1 MTSNNQF
8 WNDFLHGDNHALG
21 LLYHELFEPLVFV
34 AYHKTKKME
43 VARDIVSE
51 LFVSIISTKM
61 EVRKSKWENIE
72 SIHAY
77 LTSAVKNKSI
87 DYLRSEQ
94 TNATV
99 LTQIS
104 HNATTTEWINLE
116 EGLNLLPPN
125 ETELF
130 QLHLDGYSNTEIAAH
145 KMISEKTVRNKL
157 SLTRKKMAIIYKSFL
172 TLALW
177 IIVL

>member
-1 MTSNNQF
+1 MRSNKHY
-8 WNDFLHGDNHALG
+8 WNEFLRGDDHALG
-21 LLYHELFEPLVFV
+21 KLYHELFEPLVFV
-34 AYHKTKKME
+34 AYHRTKKME

-51 LFVSIISTKM
+51 LFVSILTTKN

-94 TNATV
+94 VHTKI
-99 LTQIS
+99 LSQIS
-104 HNATTTEWINLE
+104 DDVTTNDEINLQ
-116 EGLNLLPPN
+116 EGLRLIPTN

-130 QLHLDGYSNTEIAAH
+130 QLHLDGYSNTEIAEQ
-145 KMISEKTVRNKL
+145 KLISEKTVRNKL
-157 SLTRKKMAIIYKSFL
+157 SMTRRKMAVIYKSFL

-177 IIVL
+177 IIVH

>member
-1 MTSNNQF
+1 MNSNNY
-8 WNDFLHGDNHALG
+8 WTDFLQGDDYALG
-21 LLYHELFEPLVFV
+21 KLYHELFESLVFV
-34 AYHKTKKME
+34 AYHRTKKME

-51 LFVSIISTKM
+51 LFVSILSTKF

-94 TNATV
+94 AHTKI

-104 HNATTTEWINLE
+104 ADVIATEEINLE
-116 EGLNLLPPN
+116 EGLRLMTTN

-130 QLHLDGYSNTEIAAH
+130 QLHLDGYSNTEIAEQ

-157 SLTRKKMAIIYKSFL
+157 SMTRRKMAVIYKSFL

-177 IIVL
+177 IIVH

>member
-1 MTSNNQF
+1 
-8 WNDFLHGDNHALG
+8 
-21 LLYHELFEPLVFV
+21 
-34 AYHKTKKME
+34 
-43 VARDIVSE
+43 
-51 LFVSIISTKM
+51 
-61 EVRKSKWENIE
+61 VRKSKWENIE

-94 TNATV
+94 VHTKI
-99 LTQIS
+99 LSQIS
-104 HNATTTEWINLE
+104 DDVTTNDEINLQ
-116 EGLNLLPPN
+116 EGLRLIPTN

-130 QLHLDGYSNTEIAAH
+130 QLHLDGYSNTEIAEQ

-157 SLTRKKMAIIYKSFL
+157 SMTRRKMAVIYKSFL

-177 IIVL
+177 IIVH

>member
-1 MTSNNQF
+1 MNSNNY
-8 WNDFLHGDNHALG
+8 WTDFLQGDDYALG
-21 LLYHELFEPLVFV
+21 KLYHELFEPLVFV
-34 AYHKTKKME
+34 AYHRTKKME

-51 LFVSIISTKM
+51 LFVSILSTKN

-94 TNATV
+94 VHAKILN
-99 LTQIS
+99 QIS
-104 HNATTTEWINLE
+104 DDLISSEEINLQ
-116 EGLNLLPPN
+116 EGLRFLPN
-125 ETELF
+125 KETELF
-130 QLHLDGYSNTEIAAH
+130 QLHLNGYSNTEIAEQ
-145 KMISEKTVRNKL
+145 KMVSEKTVRNKL
-157 SLTRKKMAIIYKSFL
+157 SMTRRKMALIYKSFL

-177 IIVL
+177 IIVH

>member
-1 MTSNNQF
+1 
-8 WNDFLHGDNHALG
+8 
-21 LLYHELFEPLVFV
+21 
-34 AYHKTKKME
+34 
-43 VARDIVSE
+43 
-51 LFVSIISTKM
+51 
-61 EVRKSKWENIE
+61 
-72 SIHAY
+72 
-77 LTSAVKNKSI
+77 
-87 DYLRSEQ
+87 LRSEQ
-94 TNATV
+94 AHATV
-99 LTQIS
+99 LTQFS
-104 HNATTTEWINLE
+104 HNATTTESINLE

>member
-1 MTSNNQF
+1 MRSNNQY

-21 LLYHELFEPLVFV
+21 MLYHELFEPLVFV

-51 LFVSIISTKM
+51 LFVSILSTKN

-94 TNATV
+94 AHTKI

-104 HNATTTEWINLE
+104 DDVTVTEAINLE
-116 EGLNLLPPN
+116 EGLRLIPTN

-130 QLHLDGYSNTEIAAH
+130 QLHLDGYSNTEIAEQ

-157 SLTRKKMAIIYKSFL
+157 SMTRRKMAVIYKSFL

-177 IIVL
+177 IIVH